1 MNRAAFLDATERIAW
16 SFAQAFLGALI
27 ASPVFAELGLGWQDS
42 LKIALF
48 AGGLAVAK
56 NILAIAVTHNSTPQ
70 LGVNTYDNNPDSQ
83 VSVDSPGGIGR
94 NG

>member
-1 MNRAAFLDATERIAW
+1 MARAAFLDATERIAW
-16 SFAQAFLGALI
+16 SFVQAFLGALI

-56 NILAIAVTHNSTPQ
+56 NVLAIAMTHNSTPQ
-70 LGVNTYDNNPDSQ
+70 LGVNTYDNNPDSA
-83 VSVDSPGGIGR
+83 VSVDSPTGIGR

>member
-1 MNRAAFLDATERIAW
+1 MNRAAFLDAAERVFW
-16 SFAQAFLGALI
+16 TFTQTFLGAML
-27 ASPVFAELGLGWQDS
+27 ASPFFDQLGLGWQDS

-48 AGGLAVAK
+48 AGLAAVVK
-56 NILAIAVTHNSTPQ
+56 TLLAIAATHNSTPQ
-70 LGVNTYDNNPDSQ
+70 LGVNTYDNNPDSE